1 MQRTRARCKVNRRFQ
16 SKAYGKIHQFGT
28 PVSGPLLQRAKE
40 LEKGTQAQSI
50 NGDELRARCQE
61 LNERFV

>member
-16 SKAYGKIHQFGT
+16 SNAYGKIHQFGT
-28 PVSGPLLQRAKE
+28 PVSGSILQRAKE
-40 LEKGTQAQSI
+40 LEKGTQAQPI

-61 LNERFV
+61 LNKRIV